1 MGIWKKKCPYFHGIV
16 PRGFSYL
23 FGDKIG
29 WCLSVRQ
36 ATIHCRILKCWYI
49 MVLFLSEISSFL
61 WFQMMIVNIGSG
73 GGLAPTRREVIAWTN
88 DDIIHQYIYA
98 PPVPSCLMGRG
109 EHYNDITM
117 GFMASQITS
126 ISTVYFSIRLIQH
139 QRNIKAPPYW
149 PFVRGIHRWP
159 VNSSHKGPVTRKKLP
174 FDDVIM
180 KRMLNNFSARLA
192 PPHPIPLLPPLKRH
206 LM

>member
-23 FGDKIG
+23 FGDNDS
-29 WCLSVRQ
+29 LSNFEML
-36 ATIHCRILKCWYI
+36 IYNGLIFKWN
-49 MVLFLSEISSFL
+49 F
-61 WFQMMIVNIGSG
+61 IVPLVS
-73 GGLAPTRREVIAWTN
+73 N
-88 DDIIHQYIYA
+88 DDSQYWFRWWLGTDETWSHCLNQWWHHSPIHI
-98 PPVPSCLMGRG
+98 R
-109 EHYNDITM
+109 T
-117 GFMASQITS
+117 TS
-126 ISTVYFSIRLIQH
+126 PQLFNGQRWTLQWHHNGLHFTIRLIQH
-139 QRNIKAPPYW
+139 QRNIKAPRYW
-149 PFVRGIHRWP
+149 PFVRGIHQWP

-192 PPHPIPLLPPLKRH
+192 PSYPIPLLPPLKRH